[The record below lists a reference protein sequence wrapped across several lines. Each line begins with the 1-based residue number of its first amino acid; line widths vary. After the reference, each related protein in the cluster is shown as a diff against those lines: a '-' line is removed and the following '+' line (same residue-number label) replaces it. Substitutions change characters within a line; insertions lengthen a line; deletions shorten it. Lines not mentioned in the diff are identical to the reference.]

1 MRITFNRR
9 RQVSVGC
16 LLPTAF
22 CLLLAAYCSLIFMF
36 RPFQHIHF
44 VGIGGIGMSGIAE
57 VLANLGFR
65 VSGSDQKKSEVTDR
79 LEALGVEVTEGHA
92 AENVGDAHVVVRS
105 TAVRDDNP
113 EITEA
118 RRQSIP
124 VIPRAEMLAELMR
137 MKPYTVAVAGSHG
150 KTTTTSMVATVLG
163 IAGLDPTFV
172 VGGIVRSY
180 RSNARLGKSDL
191 MVVEADE
198 SDRSFLM
205 LTPTI
210 AVVTNIDREHMD
222 YYHDMEDVRKCFA
235 DFVNKV
241 PFYGAA
247 ILCLDDPHV
256 QAVIPKVE
264 RRRVTYG
271 LSAQADISAH
281 GISYDQSFGSS
292 FTVWRGIDVLG
303 SISMRVPGKHNVYNS
318 LAAIAVGLE
327 LEVPFAKIAEALGE
341 FSGADRRFQF
351 KGEERGIT
359 VVDDYGHHPT
369 EIKATLSAAR
379 IGAPNR
385 RIVVLFQPHRYT
397 RTNDLMDE
405 FASAFN
411 NADVLLVTDI
421 YAASETPIDGVN
433 AEVLTNRIK
442 IYGHKHAEY
451 IGAMEN
457 GPQVLRETVRE
468 GDLVITLGAGS
479 VHRSGDQLLELLRE
493 A

>member
-1 MRITFNRR
+1 M
-9 RQVSVGC
+9 
-16 LLPTAF
+16 
-22 CLLLAAYCSLIFMF
+22 LIMF
-36 RPFQHIHF
+36 RHFQHVHF

-65 VSGSDQKKSEVTDR
+65 VSGSDLKSSSATER
-79 LEALGVEVTEGHA
+79 LQSLGVECREGHA

-105 TAVRDDNP
+105 TAVREDNP
-113 EITEA
+113 EIVEA
-118 RRQSIP
+118 RRRSIP

-137 MKPYTVAVAGSHG
+137 LKSQTVAVAGSHG

-163 IAGLDPTFV
+163 YANLDPTFV
-172 VGGIVRSY
+172 VGGVVGAY

-222 YYHDMEDVRKCFA
+222 YYKDMTDVRKCFE

-256 QAVIPKVE
+256 QAVIPHVE

-271 LSAQADISAH
+271 LSAQADVSAH
-281 GISYDQSFGSS
+281 GIRFDGGFGSS
-292 FTVWRGIDVLG
+292 FTVWRGNDSIGDVTL
-303 SISMRVPGKHNVYNS
+303 RVPGLHNVYNS
-318 LAAIAVGLE
+318 LAAICVGLE
-327 LEVPFAKIAEALGE
+327 LEIPFEQIANALTE
-341 FSGADRRFQF
+341 FTGAERRFQR
-351 KGEERGIT
+351 KGEEAGVL

-369 EIKATLSAAR
+369 EVKATLAAAKIGSA
-379 IGAPNR
+379 GR

-397 RTNDLMDE
+397 RTHDLMEE
-405 FASAFN
+405 FARSFN
-411 NADVLLVTDI
+411 NADVLFVTDI
-421 YAASETPIDGVN
+421 YAASEDPIEGVT
-433 AEVLTNRIK
+433 AEALTEAIK
-442 IYGHKHAEY
+442 SYGHKNAQAV
-451 IGAMEN
+451 GALDGAVEI
-457 GPQVLRETVRE
+457 LREQVRA
-468 GDLVITLGAGS
+468 GDLVITLGAGTITR
-479 VHRSGDQLLELLRE
+479 VGDQLLKLLRDKG
-493 A
+493 AGG

>member
-1 MRITFNRR
+1 MLANRR
-9 RQVSVGC
+9 QGC
-16 LLPTAF
+16 RR
-22 CLLLAAYCSLIFMF
+22 SDMF

-44 VGIGGIGMSGIAE
+44 IGIGGIGMSGIAE

-65 VSGSDQKKSEVTDR
+65 VTGSDARKSEVTAR
-79 LEALGVEVTEGHA
+79 LETMGVEVTEGHA

-105 TAVRDDNP
+105 TAVREDNP
-113 EITEA
+113 EILAA
-118 RRQSIP
+118 RQRSIP

-137 MKPYTVAVAGSHG
+137 MKPYTVACAGSHG

-163 IAGLDPTFV
+163 TAGLDPTFV

-180 RSNARLGKSDL
+180 RSNARLGKSEL

-205 LTPTI
+205 LTPMI

-222 YYHDMEDVRKCFA
+222 YYHDMEDVRKCFT

-241 PFYGAA
+241 PFYGVSV
-247 ILCLDDPHV
+247 LCLDDPHV
-256 QAVIPKVE
+256 QAVIPRVE
-264 RRRVTYG
+264 RRRITYG
-271 LSAQADISAH
+271 MSAQADISAH
-281 GISYDQSFGSS
+281 EISYDHSFGST
-292 FTVWRGIDVLG
+292 FTVLSGVNVLG
-303 SISMRVPGKHNVYNS
+303 KVTLRVPGKHNVYNS
-318 LAAIAVGLE
+318 LAAIAVALE
-327 LEVPFAKIAEALGE
+327 LDVPFDTIAHALGE
-341 FSGADRRFQF
+341 FSGAERRFQF
-351 KGEERGIT
+351 KGEEQGIT
-359 VVDDYGHHPT
+359 LVDDYGHHPT

-385 RIVVLFQPHRYT
+385 RIVVLFQPHRYS
-397 RTNDLMDE
+397 RTADLMDE

-421 YAASETPIDGVN
+421 YAASETPIEGIN
-433 AEVLTNRIK
+433 AEVLTGRIK
-442 IYGHKHAEY
+442 SYGHKNAEY
-451 IGAMEN
+451 IGALE
-457 GPQVLRETVRE
+457 GAAESLRSKVRE

-493 A
+493 SG

>member
-1 MRITFNRR
+1 
-9 RQVSVGC
+9 
-16 LLPTAF
+16 
-22 CLLLAAYCSLIFMF
+22 MF

-65 VSGSDQKKSEVTDR
+65 VSGSDQKKSEVTAH
-79 LEALGVEVTEGHA
+79 LEELGVEVAEGHHA
-92 AENVGDAHVVVRS
+92 ANVGDAHVVVRS

-113 EITEA
+113 EISEA
-118 RRQSIP
+118 RRRMIP

-150 KTTTTSMVATVLG
+150 KTTTTLMVATVLG

-172 VGGIVRSY
+172 IGGIVRTY
-180 RSNARLGKSDL
+180 RANARLGKSEL

-222 YYHDMEDVRKCFA
+222 YYHDMEDVRRCFGE
-235 DFVNKV
+235 FVNKV

-264 RRRVTYG
+264 RRRITYG
-271 LSAQADISAH
+271 LSAQADVSAH
-281 GISYDQSFGSS
+281 EIKYDQSFGSS
-292 FTVWRGIDVLG
+292 FSVLRGIDVLG
-303 SISMRVPGKHNVYNS
+303 RVKLRVPGKHNVYNS

-327 LEVPFAKIAEALGE
+327 LEVPFDKIAQALNE
-341 FSGADRRFQF
+341 FSGADRRFEF
-351 KGEERGIT
+351 KGEEAGVT

-379 IGAPNR
+379 IGAPHR
-385 RIVVLFQPHRYT
+385 RIVVLFQPHRYS
-397 RTNDLMDE
+397 RTHDLMDE

-421 YAASETPIDGVN
+421 YAASEQPIEGVN
-433 AEVLTNRIK
+433 AEVLAGRIK
-442 IYGHKHAEY
+442 SYGHKNAEY
-451 IGAMEN
+451 IGALDN
-457 GPQVLRETVRE
+457 AGRILGDHVRE

-479 VHRSGDQLLELLRE
+479 VHRAGDQLLAILRGQGS
-493 A
+493 AQVA

>member
-1 MRITFNRR
+1 
-9 RQVSVGC
+9 
-16 LLPTAF
+16 
-22 CLLLAAYCSLIFMF
+22 MF
-36 RPFQHIHF
+36 KRFQHIHF

-57 VLANLGFR
+57 VLANLNFR
-65 VSGSDQKKSEVTDR
+65 VSGSDQKKSEVTAH
-79 LEALGVEVTEGHA
+79 LEELGVEVNEGHA

-105 TAVRDDNP
+105 TAVREDNP
-113 EITEA
+113 EIIEA
-118 RRQSIP
+118 RRRSIP

-137 MKPYTVAVAGSHG
+137 MKPHTVAVAGSHG

-172 VGGIVRSY
+172 IGGIVRTY
-180 RSNARLGKSDL
+180 RANARLGKSQL

-247 ILCLDDPHV
+247 VLCLDDPHV

-281 GISYDQSFGSS
+281 DISYDNSFGSS
-292 FTVWRGIDVLG
+292 FSVLRGVDVLG
-303 SISMRVPGKHNVYNS
+303 KVTLRVPGKHNVYNS

-327 LEVPFAKIAEALGE
+327 LDVPFDTIAHALAE

-351 KGEERGIT
+351 KGEEAGVT

-369 EIKATLSAAR
+369 EVKATLAAAR

-385 RIVVLFQPHRYT
+385 RIVVLFQPHRYS

-411 NADVLLVTDI
+411 NADVLFVSDI

-433 AEVLTNRIK
+433 AEVLTGRIK
-442 IYGHKHAEY
+442 SYGHKNAEY
-451 IGAMEN
+451 IGAIEN
-457 GPQVLRETVRE
+457 APAAMREVVRE

-479 VHRSGDQLLELLRE
+479 VNRVGDQLLALLRGDGNQG
-493 A
+493 ARNSVGT

>member
-1 MRITFNRR
+1 
-9 RQVSVGC
+9 
-16 LLPTAF
+16 
-22 CLLLAAYCSLIFMF
+22 MF
-36 RPFQHIHF
+36 RRFQHVHF

-57 VLANLGFR
+57 VLANLNFR
-65 VSGSDQKKSEVTDR
+65 VSGSDQKKSEVTAH
-79 LEALGVEVTEGHA
+79 LEELDVDISEGHA

-113 EITEA
+113 EIIEA
-118 RRQSIP
+118 RRRSIP

-137 MKPYTVAVAGSHG
+137 MKPHTVAVAGSHG

-172 VGGIVRSY
+172 IGGIVRTY
-180 RSNARLGKSDL
+180 RANARLGKSEL

-222 YYHDMEDVRKCFA
+222 YYNDMDDVRKCFA

-247 ILCLDDPHV
+247 VLCLDDPHV
-256 QAVIPKVE
+256 QAVIPSVA
-264 RRRVTYG
+264 RRRITYG

-281 GISYDQSFGSS
+281 DINYDQSFGSS
-292 FTVWRGIDVLG
+292 FSVLRGIDVLG
-303 SISMRVPGKHNVYNS
+303 KVTLRVPGKHNVYNS

-327 LEVPFAKIAEALGE
+327 LDVPFDTIAHALSE
-341 FSGADRRFQF
+341 FTGADRRFQF
-351 KGEERGIT
+351 KGDEGGVTI
-359 VVDDYGHHPT
+359 VDDYGHHPT
-369 EIKATLSAAR
+369 EVKATLAAAR

-385 RIVVLFQPHRYT
+385 RIVVLFQPHRYS
-397 RTNDLMDE
+397 RTKDLMDE

-411 NADVLLVTDI
+411 NADVLFVTDI

-433 AEVLTNRIK
+433 SEVLTGRIK
-442 IYGHKHAEY
+442 SHGHKNAEY
-451 IGAMEN
+451 IGALEN
-457 GPQVLRETVRE
+457 APAILRENVRD

-479 VHRSGDQLLELLRE
+479 VNRVGEQLLALMRGETLPP